1 MSRAAKL
8 TLAGTTAV
16 AAGIVVFVH
25 YAQQAEKAAMHAGVI
40 RDIEQQRVK
49 KERLADF
56 QIQQELEQEYRKIQ
70 SVSGGG
76 SNTAGNDASGRSHDD

>member
-1 MSRAAKL
+1 MQK
-8 TLAGTTAV
+8 
-16 AAGIVVFVH
+16 
-25 YAQQAEKAAMHAGVI
+25 AMHAGVI
-40 RDIEQQRVK
+40 RDVEQQRVK

-76 SNTAGNDASGRSHDD
+76 SNTVGKGAPGRSLSD